1 MMILKELRQL
11 EMALHAD
18 ARVNSWPGSLQGMS
32 YSFNR
37 LDFSLNMKV

>member
-1 MMILKELRQL
+1 MMILKEIKTTGNGPACRCKGQV
-11 EMALHAD
+11 E
-18 ARVNSWPGSLQGMS
+18 SLQGMS